1 MGTVT
6 HLHRSRQ
13 MAAGQAALMRWYP
26 SMSLRMVDA
35 IRLRRPGYPLII
47 CGQRK
52 QGRAIA

>member
-1 MGTVT
+1 
-6 HLHRSRQ
+6 

-35 IRLRRPGYPLII
+35 IRLHRPGYPLIV